1 MGSLLVVVRGRR
13 TAWKLHEIMIN
24 CCACTGCSC
33 GRGTCDKAQRSTTRA
48 DAARRDREKEAEAER
63 DLEIEREQ
71 EELRGVLE
79 DVCSACS
86 GSGDGT
92 RAPLLPHK

>member
-1 MGSLLVVVRGRR
+1 MGVAGMLLVVVRGRR

-48 DAARRDREKEAEAER
+48 DAARGDKERRRQRQRE
-63 DLEIEREQ
+63 I
-71 EELRGVLE
+71 
-79 DVCSACS
+79 
-86 GSGDGT
+86 
-92 RAPLLPHK
+92 